1 MGRTLVERQDQQN
14 KTNDKTKSSDK
25 NGNSKHRIE
34 SRNTATNLPGGS
46 AGFMLTNTRVSTL
59 GGSKYIA
66 ITDDKSATGK
76 AASSTNASLL
86 SFGFRSFQRN
96 GMTI

>member
-25 NGNSKHRIE
+25 DGNSKHRIE
-34 SRNTATNLPGGS
+34 SRNTATNVP
-46 AGFMLTNTRVSTL
+46 

-66 ITDDKSATGK
+66 MNDDKSATGK

-86 SFGFRSFQRN
+86 SFGFRSFRRN